1 VVIARQGGVV
11 DRLWPVAALG
21 AGFVMLGAAAASGH
35 LFGDANA
42 RATAP
47 EPVRPGD
54 LHTLPPLSLRPVPH
68 GQAGGAQANLHW
80 LAVAGLALLLA
91 LGALLVLLLARRA
104 WQKVRSRPAART
116 GPPGEHADVVQLRE
130 DLLTEARLS
139 SERLLGGGD
148 VREAVIAA
156 YVAFEA
162 AVARAGVAR
171 PAHETSAELLARV
184 LRSLAVPADAARR
197 LVTLYE
203 RVRFGESGADA
214 SMRDE
219 ALACL
224 DAVDG
229 ALAGALR

>member
-1 VVIARQGGVV
+1 MARQGGVV
-11 DRLWPVAALG
+11 DRVWPVAALG

-54 LHTLPPLSLRPVPH
+54 LHTMPPLSLRPVPH
-68 GQAGGAQANLHW
+68 GPGSPVNLHW
-80 LAVAGLALLLA
+80 LAVVVLVLLLA

-104 WQKVRSRPAART
+104 WQRVRSRPAART

-171 PAHETSAELLARV
+171 PAHETSGELLARV

-197 LVTLYE
+197 LVSLYE

-219 ALACL
+219 ALACVV
-224 DAVDG
+224 AVDG